1 MGIKIERACHG
12 AISTCP
18 TKNDHIQGHN
28 KWECNPKTLISFAF
42 ENPTEVTKREK
53 VVRIKI

>member
-1 MGIKIERACHG
+1 MGVKIERACHG
-12 AISTCP
+12 AISTRP

-53 VVRIKI
+53 VA